1 MREYQHF
8 KRSQKKSMK
17 EMKNKK
23 SQIYDSV
30 INLAFIIRSVLF
42 IAVIVVQLLRHVRLL
57 VIPCIAGFQAPL
69 SSTIS
74 QSLLKF
80 TSTESMILSNY
91 LIPSCSLLLLPS
103 ILPSIKVFSNEVAL
117 HIRWPKYWNCSFS
130 ISTFKEYSGLFPL
143 GSTGL
148 IPLQLVQG
156 TLKSLLQCYNSEA
169 SILQLSDFLMIQLL
183 HLQMTTGKNHTF
195 DTWTFIGKMIFLLF
209 NTLYLFIK
217 TVLPRSKRLLIS
229 WLQSSST
236 VILDSLKIKSV
247 TVSSFPLSVCLE
259 VMGPDAMV

>member
-117 HIRWPKYWNCSFS
+117 HIRWPKYGSFSFS
-130 ISTFKEYSGLFPL
+130 ISSSNKHSGLTSFRMDWF
-143 GSTGL
+143 GL
-148 IPLQLVQG
+148 LAVQG
-156 TLKSLLQCYNSEA
+156 TLKSLLQHHSSKA
-169 SILQLSDFLMIQLL
+169 SILQRSAFFIATHYQCHSVQVTLL
-183 HLQMTTGKNHTF
+183 LCTS
-195 DTWTFIGKMIFLLF
+195 
-209 NTLYLFIK
+209 
-217 TVLPRSKRLLIS
+217 V
-229 WLQSSST
+229 SSS
-236 VILDSLKIKSV
+236 IKQR
-247 TVSSFPLSVCLE
+247 
-259 VMGPDAMV
+259 